1 VAVPPAA
8 AKPPVESRVR
18 QADGH
23 LAMALLRRFI
33 DTDLVAQSA
42 ALAFYAVL
50 SMAPLLLLLLW
61 FTQTLLPSGQEA
73 LLDQIRVLAG
83 GDARRLAEQL
93 LAAADRQPDPESVAG
108 WWSIALLFLGAAAV
122 FAQLQDALNRI
133 FRTEAAQLPSL
144 RAWLRKRVFSLG
156 LVLAVGFLLA
166 ISLTITTAVQ
176 FAFARVDWMLPVMV
190 ALAGWV
196 VYALAFALMYRYLP
210 DRRVEWRMAV
220 LGGALTALLFALG
233 RFVIGW
239 YLEQANP
246 ASAFGSMATLALAM
260 LWIYYAGLVIFVGA
274 LLTAVLDERRSS
286 SAARRKRG

>member
-1 VAVPPAA
+1 
-8 AKPPVESRVR
+8 
-18 QADGH
+18 
-23 LAMALLRRFI
+23 
-33 DTDLVAQSA
+33 
-42 ALAFYAVL
+42 
-50 SMAPLLLLLLW
+50 MAPLLLLLLW

>member
-18 QADGH
+18 QADGN

-50 SMAPLLLLLLW
+50 WMAPLLLLLLW